1 MSETKRLD
9 AFAPDFVVFSDDW
22 GEHPSSC
29 QHIFKCVA
37 EKHRVLWVNTI
48 GMRNPTLTLTDLRKA
63 YIKVRKMLRFRGQRS
78 SQGTEPVGHL
88 SVCQPMMLPF
98 GEVPLV
104 RRFNA
109 WSVTR
114 RVRAAIRTMNLHDPI
129 IVSTVPNA
137 ADYREILDGRRVA
150 YYCVDDFSL
159 WPGLDSKRV
168 SDMERR
174 LVEQSG
180 IIVAVS
186 DALAEKFA
194 GTGKK
199 IDVLTH
205 GVDLKHF
212 QASENSEHATV
223 RNIPEPRVGFFGLI
237 DGRFDGNLVGELA
250 ERMPDVSFVFAG
262 PTDASAGELP
272 HRENLHFI
280 GALPYA
286 QLPSFVAG
294 MRTLILPYKVDG
306 LAEMLSPL
314 KLKEYLATRKPVVSA
329 PIAAARDWVGSLL
342 VARSPTDW
350 ESALRG
356 IVDRNS
362 AERPTEVNE
371 RLAAESWHGKANELL
386 ALCQCVKPTSSASAV
401 RDAAMAP

>member
-1 MSETKRLD
+1 MTSALNQRDTRR
-9 AFAPDFVVFSDDW
+9 PDFVVFSDDW

-29 QHIFKCVA
+29 QHIFRHIA
-37 EKHRVLWVNTI
+37 QDHRVLWVNTI
-48 GMRNPTLTLTDLRKA
+48 GMRNPTFTLTDLRKVL
-63 YIKVRKMLRFRGQRS
+63 IKVRKMLRFRRQRS
-78 SQGTEPVGHL
+78 QRTELVGHL
-88 SVCQPMMLPF
+88 SVCQPIMLPF
-98 GEVPLV
+98 GEVSLV

-114 RVRAAIRTMNLHDPI
+114 RVHSAIRTMNLHDPI

-137 ADYREILDGRRVA
+137 ADYPAILDGRRVV

-194 GTGKK
+194 GIGKK

-212 QASENSEHATV
+212 EASENSEHATV
-223 RNIPEPRVGFFGLI
+223 RKIPKPRVGFFGLI

-250 ERMPDVSFVFAG
+250 ERMPDISFVFAG

-272 HRENLHFI
+272 HRENLHFV
-280 GALPYA
+280 GAIPYA
-286 QLPSFVAG
+286 ELPSFIAG
-294 MRTLILPYKVDG
+294 MTTLILPYKVNG

-329 PIAAARDWVGSLL
+329 PIAAARDWLGSLL

-356 IVDRNS
+356 IVNRKS
-362 AERPTEVNE
+362 VECTTEFTE
-371 RLAAESWHGKANELL
+371 RLAAESWYGKANELL
-386 ALCQCVKPTSSASAV
+386 ALCQCVNPPSSVSAI
-401 RDAAMAP
+401 RDAVAAP